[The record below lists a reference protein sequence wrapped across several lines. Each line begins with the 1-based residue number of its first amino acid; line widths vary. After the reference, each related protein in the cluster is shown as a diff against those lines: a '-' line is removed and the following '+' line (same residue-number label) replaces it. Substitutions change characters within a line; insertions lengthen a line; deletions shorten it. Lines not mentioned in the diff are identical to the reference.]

1 MTNITTMKEC
11 LNCNQKNI
19 KNRKQTCLKC
29 KERLPTLAKIQNEK
43 AVENSII
50 DQQSKLLIFKP
61 YSIGDESSSIS
72 VPRISFTQWPI
83 IKQGVNTPEI
93 YISDLI
99 NINLNSI
106 VNIEKVLLHIE
117 MIFGVKDKSRK

>member
-1 MTNITTMKEC
+1 M
-11 LNCNQKNI
+11 
-19 KNRKQTCLKC
+19 
-29 KERLPTLAKIQNEK
+29 PTLAKIQNEK